1 LKKVLTNYGSWRS
14 SSTPSLAGLN
24 FERRARFPELPVQ
37 VGCGGPAV
45 ATQNSM
51 KQLLRLFLLLLLL
64 PQAAGNVRAADLVVS
79 GHDDRAPFDWREGE
93 TIQGAA
99 VDIIVLI
106 FKDLH
111 IDVKPRFVGPWA
123 RVMLNLK
130 EGEIDVMCG
139 VYETDERKKFAEFSV
154 PFREDRISLFV
165 WYQRQFRYQRWDD
178 LRGKT
183 FGDVIGASRGQDFDT
198 WRKENAHV
206 EYVKDNVGN
215 LKKLEK
221 GRIDCFVMSH
231 DSGLVFVKRHGYEGR
246 IIPLPQPVRTHEL
259 RYAISKKSPFVKY
272 LPHINQRLA
281 ELRADG
287 TIDRIIEEN
296 SRRYLTRAAADQDD

>member
-1 LKKVLTNYGSWRS
+1 
-14 SSTPSLAGLN
+14 
-24 FERRARFPELPVQ
+24 
-37 VGCGGPAV
+37 
-45 ATQNSM
+45 M
-51 KQLLRLFLLLLLL
+51 KQLLRLFLLLLPLV
-64 PQAAGNVRAADLVVS
+64 AGNVFAADTVVVS
-79 GHDDRAPFDWREGE
+79 GHVDRAPFDWREDE

-99 VDIIVLI
+99 IEIISLI
-106 FKDLH
+106 FKELH
-111 IDVKPRFVGPWA
+111 IDVESRFVGPWA

-130 EGEIDVMCG
+130 DGKIDVMCG
-139 VYETDERKKFAEFSV
+139 VYVTDERKKFAEFSDL
-154 PFREDRISLFV
+154 FREDKISIFV
-165 WYQRQFRYQRWDD
+165 WHKRQFNYERWED

-246 IIPLPQPVRTHEL
+246 IVPLPQPVRIHEL
-259 RYAISKKSPFVKY
+259 RYAISKKSQFVQY
-272 LPHINQRLA
+272 LPQINKRLA

-296 SRRYLTRAAADQDD
+296 SRRYLTSAVLGQGD